1 MARQILRYPVGALNE
16 NSDFLEI
23 GITSYTPNKLGSS
36 AATALSNTA
45 GISTSGNFG
54 NPFQVS
60 RKERSNKKS
69 LDHTIFLPIPSNI
82 QDGNS
87 VKYTEGSLDGLTAAA
102 LGAVIPLFND
112 SSGNPGQDLAEL
124 LRRGTAVGLDPGTRE
139 YFLRNL
145 AVNAA
150 NIPFGGNLTASQL
163 LARQTGNILNPN
175 MELLFDGVTLRSFKF
190 SFKMTPRNKT
200 EAENVKQIIRLLKQS
215 MSPGFSQQG
224 FSGDQQ
230 QAVGKSKIQN
240 LYLSTPAVFEL
251 EYKRGSQPHPFLNRF
266 KQCFLTDMSVN
277 YTGEGTYATYG
288 GESRDGGGT
297 PVSMIMDLSFKELEP
312 LYAGDYTS
320 SVGGVGY

>member
-1 MARQILRYPVGALNE
+1 MASYRYPVGQLNE
-16 NSDFLEI
+16 NSDFLQI
-23 GITSYTPNKLGSS
+23 GITNYTPNKLGNAS
-36 AATALSNTA
+36 ALTGTA

-54 NPFQVS
+54 NLFQVA
-60 RKERSNKKS
+60 RKERSNTKA
-69 LDHTIFLPIPSNI
+69 LNHTIFLPIPSNI

-102 LGAVIPLFND
+102 LGAVLPLFND
-112 SSGNPGQDLAEL
+112 SNGNPGQDLAEL
-124 LRRGTAVGLDPGTRE
+124 LRKGTAVGLDPGTRE

-224 FSGDQQ
+224 FSGDQSSS
-230 QAVGKSKIQN
+230 VGTSKITG
-240 LYLSTPAVFEL
+240 LYLSTPSVFEL

-288 GESRDGGGT
+288 GSDADGGGT

-312 LYAGDYTS
+312 LYADDYTD